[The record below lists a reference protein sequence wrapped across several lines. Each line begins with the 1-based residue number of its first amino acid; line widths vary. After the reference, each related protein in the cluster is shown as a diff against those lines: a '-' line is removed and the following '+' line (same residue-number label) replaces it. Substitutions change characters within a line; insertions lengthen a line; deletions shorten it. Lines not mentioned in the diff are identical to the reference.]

1 MSSHPAPPEWEGR
14 SGPENLSAE
23 AVNAL
28 KKILISKLRH
38 ARQTGSFILL
48 NQAQRKKQAR
58 ISDRPAKASQLWEEA
73 DLVTSVYSTVK
84 QFC

>member
-1 MSSHPAPPEWEGR
+1 MPPEWEGR

-28 KKILISKLRH
+28 KKKILISKPRH

-84 QFC
+84 QLC